1 MPDNSEPL
9 SLDSALSLMAVQ
21 PGQADDATLEP
32 NPAAD
37 TDADREEQRDAPAE
51 ENTADVSAESADA
64 GAEDTPVDQGETS
77 EGEQDPGDAL
87 PPIEPPSS
95 WSTEEKAEWNS
106 LSRKAQETILRREQ
120 DNTKALRTAQN
131 ATADS
136 NKKVDAEV
144 TRLKGLSDR
153 IDGYLNEKVAELARD
168 FPEIRSEQDLIA
180 LSQSDPAK
188 VLQFR
193 TRLEAI
199 ASANNAKTQAQQELA
214 KKAEVQQQEMLAKA
228 KDALLEAF
236 PSWKDAEVARRETTE
251 LQDYVVKTYRVDEAA
266 ARSTVD
272 PVIYKLAQKAMLY
285 DRAQAAAKKAQTR
298 VPPRTIK
305 PDAQQGN
312 PAKVGKDEA
321 RRTQM
326 QKLDKTGDIEDAIG
340 LLRM

>member
-21 PGQADDATLEP
+21 PGQADDATLEA

-37 TDADREEQRDAPAE
+37 IDADRDEQRAAST
-51 ENTADVSAESADA
+51 ENTTADTAPESADA
-64 GAEDTPVDQGETS
+64 GAEDTPADQGETN
-77 EGEQDPGDAL
+77 EDEQDPGDAL

-131 ATADS
+131 ATAES
-136 NKKVDAEV
+136 NKKVEAEV
-144 TRLKGLSDR
+144 TRLKDVADK

-180 LSQSDPAK
+180 LSRTDPAK
-188 VLQFR
+188 VQEFQIRLQA
-193 TRLEAI
+193 L
-199 ASANNAKTQAQQELA
+199 ASAQNTKVQAQRELA
-214 KKAEVQQQEMLAKA
+214 SKAEETQKVEIAKQ
-228 KDALLEAF
+228 KEALLEAF
-236 PSWKDAEVARRETTE
+236 PEWKNPEVARREVVE
-251 LQDYVVKTYRVDEAA
+251 LQDYVIQTFKVDEAA
-266 ARSTVD
+266 ARSSVD
-272 PVIYKLAQKAMLY
+272 PIAYKLARKAMLY
-285 DRAQAAAKKAQTR
+285 DRAQEAAKKAQTR

-326 QKLDKTGDIEDAIG
+326 QKLDKTGDIEDAVG